1 MGFGNKMVSS
11 RNFFLLAED
20 LKKLTEIAA
29 RDLNWRKRERAK
41 TLLALHQTKS
51 AAEAATI
58 IGIHEK
64 TVGLTKRDWLARG
77 YDSLVDR
84 QRCGA
89 PSKISNEQL
98 QKIVAKATSE
108 PNSAKNLLAYH
119 IEQGG
124 EKVHPTTLMNA
135 LKSVGFIWKRT
146 KHSLKKTM

>member
-1 MGFGNKMVSS
+1 MVRSS
-11 RNFFLLAED
+11 DFFLFSKD
-20 LKKLTEIAA
+20 IKKLTEIVD
-29 RDLNWRKRERAK
+29 RDPNWRKRERAK

-51 AAEAATI
+51 ASEAAAI
-58 IGIHEK
+58 VGVHEK

-98 QKIVAKATSE
+98 QKLAAKATSE
-108 PNSAKNLLAYH
+108 PNSAKNLLVYH

-124 EKVHPTTLMNA
+124 ENVHPTTLMNA

-146 KHSLKKTM
+146 RHSLKKTL